1 MLFIISSMYVV
12 QTQTLAKYYLTFC
25 SNRKGANLMNTS
37 VVSETNDHECKGKLY
52 KPFFCRVESVKD
64 LTATEKLFRFVRE
77 DGKTFGHK
85 PGQFMQVSIIGI
97 GEAPISVSSSPTR
110 GDYLE
115 MGIRKT
121 GTLTDTMHKL
131 KVGDVIGMRGP
142 FGTFFDTDS
151 MKGRDLLLISGG
163 CGLAPMR
170 ALIQFI
176 EDKRDDFGE
185 VTILYGAK
193 SPDDVLYKDELVKW
207 RNSKKVQ
214 CQVTVDDIPEG
225 TCWDTNVGLI
235 TKLIPP
241 LEIDLAKT
249 TAVIVGPPIMYK
261 FVIQELSSK
270 GMKDN
275 DIVVSLERYM
285 KCGVGK
291 CGHCT
296 IDNLYCC
303 IDGPVFT
310 LDQVAGLR
318 GAI

>member
-1 MLFIISSMYVV
+1 MSSS
-12 QTQTLAKYYLTFC
+12 A
-25 SNRKGANLMNTS
+25 
-37 VVSETNDHECKGKLY
+37 VSKTNEHECKKKLY
-52 KPFFCRVESVKD
+52 VPFMCKVEFVRD
-64 LTATEKLFRFVRE
+64 LTATEKLFRLTRE
-77 DGKTFGHK
+77 DGRPFGHK
-85 PGQFMQVSIIGI
+85 PGQFMQVSITGI

-115 MGIRKT
+115 LGVRKA
-121 GTLTDTMHKL
+121 GTLTTAMHEL
-131 KVGDVIGMRGP
+131 KGGDVVGLRGP

-151 MKGRDLLLISGG
+151 MKARDLLLISGG

-170 ALIQFI
+170 ALIQYI
-176 EDKRDDFGE
+176 EDCRDNYGD

-193 SPDDVLYKDELVKW
+193 SPEDVLYKNDLAEW
-207 RNSKKVQ
+207 QNSKKVE
-214 CQVTVDDIPEG
+214 CRVTVDSVPQG
-225 TCWDTNVGLI
+225 SCWDTNVGLI

-241 LEIDLAKT
+241 LQINAGKT

-261 FVIQELSSK
+261 FVIKELHLK
-270 GMKDN
+270 GLDDKN
-275 DIVVSLERYM
+275 IVVSLERYM

-296 IDNLYCC
+296 IDHLYCC

-310 LDQVAGLR
+310 LDQVASLK

>member
-1 MLFIISSMYVV
+1 
-12 QTQTLAKYYLTFC
+12 
-25 SNRKGANLMNTS
+25 MNTS
-37 VVSETNDHECKGKLY
+37 AISEADKHKCKGSLY
-52 KPFFCRVESVKD
+52 QPFFCKVESVMD
-64 LTATEKLFRFVRE
+64 LTASEKLFRFVRE
-77 DGKTFGHK
+77 DGKPFGHR
-85 PGQFMQVSIIGI
+85 PGQFMQVSITGI

-115 MGIRKT
+115 MGVRRT
-121 GTLTDTMHKL
+121 GTLTDAMHKL
-131 KVGDVIGMRGP
+131 KAGYTIGMRGA
-142 FGTFFDTDS
+142 FGTFFDTDA

-170 ALIQFI
+170 ALIQFV
-176 EDKRDDFGE
+176 EDKRDDFGN

-193 SPDDVLYKDELVKW
+193 SPDDVLYKEELINWQSSLKVK
-207 RNSKKVQ
+207 
-214 CQVTVDDIPEG
+214 CEVTVDSIPEG

-241 LEIDLAKT
+241 LEIDTAKT

-261 FVIQELSSK
+261 FVIYELHAK
-270 GMKDN
+270 GLSDEN
-275 DIVVSLERYM
+275 IVVSLERYM

-296 IDNLYCC
+296 MDNLYCC

-310 LDQVAGLR
+310 LDQVVSLKGT
-318 GAI
+318 I